1 MPALSFSDRDR
12 LARRGSLP
20 FTTLL
25 VLAVASALT
34 GAIVAIVT
42 QRYLQRQQIIDV
54 LPQPAPVPVLR
65 EGTSSMTAAHPAA
78 ATAAGGS
85 AATASP
91 LGAVGASLSAK
102 RLAELEHLLVEDDV
116 IAGDGS
122 DTCPPEFPIKAN
134 GRSGIYH
141 WPGALAYGHTHPTL
155 CFRSAESADR
165 AGFRPAKR

>member
-1 MPALSFSDRDR
+1 MPAISFSDRDR
-12 LARRGSLP
+12 LARRGGLP
-20 FTTLL
+20 FATVL

-42 QRYLQRQQIIDV
+42 QRFLQRQQIIDV

-65 EGTSSMTAAHPAA
+65 EGASGMPAGNPAA
-78 ATAAGGS
+78 ATVAGLP

-91 LGAVGASLSAK
+91 LGAVGTSLSAK
-102 RLAELEHLLVEDDV
+102 RLAELERLLVEDDV

-141 WPGALAYGHTHPTL
+141 WPGALAYGQTRPTL